1 MIQFIDALAIFFII
15 AMAII
20 GFRRGLVEE
29 LGRLLG
35 IIFATVFAL
44 RFYVELGSFLIPW
57 ITMDVWLLFILS
69 FIVIFTIVLLLAR
82 IMTKLIHFL
91 FLSKS
96 TKWTNRVMGIVFGVA
111 KGILVVMI
119 FFWMFE
125 LMPNRETSKIVT
137 TQSKMAKRMI
147 GIRKLI
153 VSTFNWKDPVTK
165 GEETI
170 RSFLKNMENS
180 HG

>member
-15 AMAII
+15 AMATI

-44 RFYVELGSFLIPW
+44 RLYVGLGSFLITW
-57 ITMDVWLLFILS
+57 LTMDVWLLFILS

-119 FFWMFE
+119 FFWIFE
-125 LMPNRETSKIVT
+125 LTPNREKADIVNQ
-137 TQSKMAKRMI
+137 QSIISQRLVD
-147 GIRKLI
+147 IRKSI
-153 VSTFNWKDPVTK
+153 VSTFNLNDHVEK
-165 GEETI
+165 GEKTI
-170 RSFLKNMENS
+170 REFLNS
-180 HG
+180 TEDTGG